1 MTPSGELYEP
11 AGRGSA
17 GTRQQANIDMARHLL
32 AAVGDG
38 LDAGVIATLFASNA
52 RIEVPGDDGVLPG
65 IGYRSGRAAA
75 AALIEHARQ
84 QAEPVEFQ
92 IEDVLASPS
101 RAVIVG
107 ELAARFRATDKVVD
121 TAFAIILTIARRR
134 ITRLQMLQDSFAV
147 SRAARSG

>member
-1 MTPSGELYEP
+1 MTPSAELPEP
-11 AGRGSA
+11 AARGLA
-17 GTRQQANIDMARHLL
+17 GTRQQANIDMARRLL

-38 LDAGVIATLFASNA
+38 RDAGLIATLFARDA

-84 QAEPVEFQ
+84 QAEPVAFQ
-92 IEDVLASPS
+92 IEDILASAS

-107 ELAARFRATDKVVD
+107 ELAARFRPTEKVVD
-121 TAFAIILTIARRR
+121 TAFAIILTITRKR
-134 ITRLQMLQDSFAV
+134 ITRFQMLQDSFAV